1 MAKKKTRPDPFAE
14 LTWDDF
20 ADWAGDRIV
29 SRGKGYQ
36 RMGRVRDPAVT
47 EDGGLVAWVDG
58 TQRYAVKVVMMDDGL
73 PVEVLDSLEGVP
85 VIKKQGR

>member
-1 MAKKKTRPDPFAE
+1 MFAE
-14 LTWDDF
+14 LTWDDL

-36 RMGRVRDPAVT
+36 SKGRVRDPAVT

-73 PVEVLDSLEGVP
+73 LAEVLDSLEGVP